1 MLTPTPILL
10 LSLFT
15 LLAAAAP
22 VPQEGNQQFDL
33 HNKSPSPTLAPST
46 ASPTAAAA
54 AATATPSTA
63 RDLSAAVAAEAL
75 KKNPKQPITG
85 DDGMTLGMAAAME
98 GLGTATGA
106 LSGLPLAGGLGGLG
120 ARDESKIQNQNKKR
134 TPQLP
139 GLDLLKKLPIIGSL
153 GGRDESNIQNQNK
166 KRTPQVPGLD
176 LLKKLPIIGGLGS
189 RDESNIQNQNKKR
202 TPQVPGLDLLKKLP
216 LGGLANLGGRDTS
229 KLNRRDAQLSGDVLG
244 SLPILSSLFGGNKV
258 KREETDAQPPLPGT
272 EKATIAEEREEKK
285 VKKRS
290 DPLSSIK
297 KFAAIVADVRGV
309 TSKVKR
315 RGFSKGIIDS
325 TKAKLDSQFNSVFE
339 EAERT
344 ENTSF
349 PPGLPVKTP
358 QDALDKRFDNQ
369 DEEHRAE
376 YVQEEVYED
385 VFPVAHPHEEHE
397 KYEGLQNTYET
408 HEELKRQPLDLP
420 TNELVGDVTG
430 VKGVV
435 DTVKSLSSA
444 WQNRNS

>member
-15 LLAAAAP
+15 LLATAAP

-120 ARDESKIQNQNKKR
+120 ARDESNIQNQKKR
-134 TPQLP
+134 NPQLP
-139 GLDLLKKLPIIGSL
+139 GLDLLKKLPLIGGL

-166 KRTPQVPGLD
+166 KRTPLAPGLD
-176 LLKKLPIIGGLGS
+176 L
-189 RDESNIQNQNKKR
+189 
-202 TPQVPGLDLLKKLP
+202 VKKLP
-216 LGGLANLGGRDTS
+216 LVGGLANLGSRDTS
-229 KLNRRDAQLSGDVLG
+229 KLDKRDAQIGGDLVGSVLG
-244 SLPILSSLFGGNKV
+244 GLLGGNKV
-258 KREETDAQPPLPGT
+258 KREKTDAEPPLPDT
-272 EKATIAEEREEKK
+272 EEATVAEGGEA
-285 VKKRS
+285 KKRS

-297 KFAAIVADVRGV
+297 KVAAIVADVRGV

-325 TKAKLDSQFNSVFE
+325 TNAKLDSQFNSVRE

-358 QDALDKRFDNQ
+358 QDALDKRNDNQ
-369 DEEHRAE
+369 DEEHRVE

-397 KYEGLQNTYET
+397 KKYEGLQNTYET
-408 HEELKRQPLDLP
+408 HEERKRQLPGLPVKDL
-420 TNELVGDVTG
+420 VADAAG
-430 VKGVV
+430 VKGVM
-435 DTVKSLSSA
+435 DTVTSLSSA
-444 WQNRNS
+444 WKNRNS

>member
-1 MLTPTPILL
+1 MLTQTPILL

-120 ARDESKIQNQNKKR
+120 ARDESNIQNQNKKR

-139 GLDLLKKLPIIGSL
+139 GLDLLKKLPL
-153 GGRDESNIQNQNK
+153 
-166 KRTPQVPGLD
+166 V
-176 LLKKLPIIGGLGS
+176 
-189 RDESNIQNQNKKR
+189 
-202 TPQVPGLDLLKKLP
+202 
-216 LGGLANLGGRDTS
+216 GGLANLGGRDTS
-229 KLNRRDAQLSGDVLG
+229 KFNKRDAQLSGDILG
-244 SLPILSSLFGGNKV
+244 SLPVLGGLLGGNKV
-258 KREETDAQPPLPGT
+258 KREETD
-272 EKATIAEEREEKK
+272 EKE

-315 RGFSKGIIDS
+315 RGISKGIIDS
-325 TKAKLDSQFNSVFE
+325 ANAKLDSQFNSLRE
-339 EAERT
+339 EAELT

-349 PPGLPVKTP
+349 PPGLPVKSP
-358 QDALDKRFDNQ
+358 QEALDKRTDNQ

-376 YVQEEVYED
+376 YAQEDMYED

-397 KYEGLQNTYET
+397 KYEELQNAYET
-408 HEELKRQPLDLP
+408 HEEWKRQPLDLP
-420 TNELVGDVTG
+420 AKDLVGDVTG

-444 WQNRNS
+444 MQNRNS

>member
-15 LLAAAAP
+15 LLTAAVP
-22 VPQEGNQQFDL
+22 VPQEGNQQMDL

-46 ASPTAAAA
+46 AGLTAA

-63 RDLSAAVAAEAL
+63 RDFSDAVAVEAL

-85 DDGMTLGMAAAME
+85 DDGLELGMAAAMQ
-98 GLGTATGA
+98 GLGTVAGA
-106 LSGLPLAGGLGGLG
+106 LPLAGG
-120 ARDESKIQNQNKKR
+120 
-134 TPQLP
+134 
-139 GLDLLKKLPIIGSL
+139 L

-166 KRTPQVPGLD
+166 KRTPQLPELPGLGALTG
-176 LLKKLPIIGGLGS
+176 LL
-189 RDESNIQNQNKKR
+189 
-202 TPQVPGLDLLKKLP
+202 
-216 LGGLANLGGRDTS
+216 NLGGRDTS
-229 KLNRRDAQLSGDVLG
+229 KLGKRDALGGDLLGKLPLPGLG
-244 SLPILSSLFGGNKV
+244 SLLGGGKV
-258 KREETDAQPPLPGT
+258 KRENTDAELPLPDT
-272 EKATIAEEREEKK
+272 EEATIAEGGEA
-285 VKKRS
+285 KKRS

-297 KFAAIVADVRGV
+297 KVAAIVADVRGV

-325 TKAKLDSQFNSVFE
+325 TNAKLDSQFNSVGE
-339 EAERT
+339 EVERT

-358 QDALDKRFDNQ
+358 QDALDKRTDNQ

-376 YVQEEVYED
+376 YVQEDMYED

-408 HEELKRQPLDLP
+408 HEERKRQPLDLTGAVP
-420 TNELVGDVTG
+420 AKDLVESVSGL
-430 VKGVV
+430 KSAV
-435 DTVKSLSSA
+435 DTFKSLSSA
-444 WQNRNS
+444 MQNRNS